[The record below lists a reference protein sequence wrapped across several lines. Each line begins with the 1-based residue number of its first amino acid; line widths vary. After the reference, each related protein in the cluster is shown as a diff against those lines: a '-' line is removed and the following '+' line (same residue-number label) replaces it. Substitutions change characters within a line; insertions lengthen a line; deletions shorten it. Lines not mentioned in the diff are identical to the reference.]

1 MPTTTLKKGT
11 KIYTYSQPM
20 TALHL
25 ITGGKVAAFY
35 PGGQLTLVKGDVI
48 GITELCSEIH
58 FLSYIVLEDAV
69 ILNYPITNVEALDD
83 LMRQH
88 QDMARFFLVSAFR
101 QLTGLQNS
109 CSMSQL
115 KCGNLYHE
123 LMDDYEKYNTIS
135 SRYRLPVK
143 PMEGIDGLTTYLN
156 DESPDLWLGEYY
168 AGLIRLYT
176 GSHFK
181 DLLQESAV
189 SLGFLRKCSLDFRK
203 TYTSADEQY
212 RYQRHL
218 SSFYFNSEGNDL
230 FERLTALSY
239 KLETD
244 SDEAKEVL
252 QIIERVIK
260 EYGNDHDCDPEVIDQ
275 RIESYRASLNRKT
288 ATSTTEEEAGTDI
301 DVSSELTDSLN
312 TILDYAA
319 VDPEIADSFRRN
331 VQAYKTLADKTDTGD
346 KASRLRRALTE
357 EFYEIYSVT
366 FEKTISVTPIPLPV
380 RLFLY
385 FGYVDENLAGLNNVA
400 ILCKLAKQ
408 MSDHNESRVYTFYDW
423 LMAIFQGR
431 KSPSRDEFGQD
442 YSEYLHKQKVS
453 GNISESELKDLEE
466 SAIDKV
472 KFELHNM
479 FPTSNKITYGR
490 VTTFCP
496 LFTADD
502 VLKNLEDA
510 YVTSSKIAKSLEM
523 IKAVDYTAF
532 YRESM
537 DMDHLDTI
545 GKETIHLEY
554 LPDIIL
560 LPNIGIRGIMWQEI
574 EGRVRNSPSRMLL
587 SIFHL
592 EDLDS
597 TMIRMTGDFRWELCK
612 RIQGGRW
619 NDVTEA
625 SLTSEYFDYIQ
636 FYRKNRDLSAE
647 AKEKL
652 RSGLQRA
659 KNSFKEMFI
668 RDYLIWILFEGKN
681 SPRLNKV
688 ARRIFFTYCPFPES
702 ICRTLSQNPLYSEFL
717 ERRNIKSSQQLHH
730 IEVLIKKLQNSNIP
744 VPESLEREQLYITGK
759 L

>member
-1 MPTTTLKKGT
+1 MSGTTLKKGNQ
-11 KIYTYSQPM
+11 IYTYGQPL

-25 ITGGKVAAFY
+25 ITSGKVDAFY
-35 PGGQLTLVKGDVI
+35 PGGQLTLAKGDVI
-48 GITELCSEIH
+48 GICELCSEIH
-58 FLSYIVLEDAV
+58 FLSYTVSEDAV
-69 ILNYPITNVEALDD
+69 VLTYPITNVEALDD

-88 QDMARFFLVSAFR
+88 QDMARFFLLSAFR
-101 QLTGLQNS
+101 QLTRLQNN

-123 LMDDYEKYNTIS
+123 LMNDYEKYSTIS
-135 SRYRLPVK
+135 NRYRLPFK
-143 PMEGIDGLTTYLN
+143 PISEIDNLTTYLN

-168 AGLIRLYT
+168 AGLTRIYT
-176 GSHFK
+176 GSHYK

-212 RYQRHL
+212 RYQKHL
-218 SSFYFNSEGNDL
+218 STFYFNNEGNDL
-230 FERLTALSY
+230 FERLTTLSY
-239 KLETD
+239 KLEAD
-244 SDEAKEVL
+244 SNEAREIL

-260 EYGNDHDCDPEVIDQ
+260 EYGNDHDCDPDTVTQ
-275 RIESYRASLNRKT
+275 RIESHRASLDRKT
-288 ATSTTEEEAGTDI
+288 ASSTAEEAGTDS
-301 DVSSELTDSLN
+301 DVSSELADSLN

-319 VDPEIADSFRRN
+319 VEPELSGSFRQN
-331 VQAYKTLADKTDTGD
+331 VQAYKSLADKADAGD
-346 KASRLRRALTE
+346 KATRLRRVLTE
-357 EFYEIYSVT
+357 QFYEIYSAA
-366 FEKTISVTPIPLPV
+366 FEKTTSVTPIPLPV

-385 FGYVDENLAGLNNVA
+385 FGYVDEELAGLNNA
-400 ILCKLAKQ
+400 ATLCKLANQ
-408 MSDHNESRVYTFYDW
+408 MSDHSESGVYTFYDW

-431 KSPSRDEFGQD
+431 KAPSRDEFGQD
-442 YSEYLHKQKVS
+442 YSEYLHKQKIS

-466 SAIDKV
+466 SAIEKV
-472 KFELHNM
+472 KFELRNM
-479 FPTSNKITYGR
+479 FPPSNKITYGR

-502 VLKNLEDA
+502 VLKNLEDS
-510 YVTSSKIAKSLEM
+510 YVTSAKIAKSLEM
-523 IKAVDYTAF
+523 IKAVDYTVF

-537 DMDHLDTI
+537 DMDHLDII

-597 TMIRMTGDFRWELCK
+597 TMIRMAGDFRWELCK

-717 ERRNIKSSQQLHH
+717 DRRNIKSAQQLHH